1 MKAFLD
7 TNVLLDILMESR
19 PGHEASLFILQVIR
33 SGDIKGCLTTQS
45 IIDAAYVQTQRLK
58 APSEPFRQAVKTLAG
73 IVEILAVEA
82 EDIAAAG
89 SSRIDDFEDAAQLA
103 CAVRSGCDVIL
114 TSDRKYQDY
123 TDIATFT
130 PFELCSLLLTRLEK

>member
-19 PGHEASLFILQVIR
+19 DGHEASLFILQVIR

-45 IIDAAYVQTQRLK
+45 VIDAAYIQTQRLK
-58 APSEPFRQAVKTLAG
+58 APTAAFKQAIRTLSG
-73 IVEILAVEA
+73 VVEILAIEP
-82 EDIAAAG
+82 EDILVA
-89 SSRIDDFEDAAQLA
+89 SNSRIDDFEDAAQLA
-103 CAVRSGCDVIL
+103 CATRSGCDVIV
-114 TSDRKYQDY
+114 TSDKKYQGY

-130 PFELCSLLLTRLEK
+130 PSQLYRLLLARP